1 MSRSGCD
8 LTADRRR
15 ERPRAHLRRGRRSS
29 DGPGRN
35 AAGRGTVEILGKP
48 DAPTAVAAEA
58 DRVSGGF
65 ARVRWLPPAIDGGSP
80 ITGYVVVV
88 KGPGG
93 REVSC
98 SASPCTITDLAER

>member
-1 MSRSGCD
+1 M
-8 LTADRRR
+8 
-15 ERPRAHLRRGRRSS
+15 
-29 DGPGRN
+29 
-35 AAGRGTVEILGKP
+35 EILGKP
-48 DAPTAVAAEA
+48 DAPTGVAAEA

-80 ITGYVVVV
+80 ITGYVVVI

-98 SASPCTITDLAER
+98 SAVAVHHHRPRER